1 MKEDATTKLAAQPDY
16 DEPVERVGYDFGL
29 NRRSFVQILSAG
41 LLIAA
46 SPPALAQRRGGRGG
60 GGARNIGAR
69 IHLGTDGTI
78 TVLTGKVEAGQGA
91 RSELTQAAAEE
102 LRVPANQVQLVMADT
117 GAAPDDGITAG
128 SGSSPRTVP
137 AVRQGAAAA
146 RELLVD
152 FACKQWGVEAASCE
166 VREGK
171 AFHTASK
178 RTLSYADL
186 ASSPEAAK
194 LFAQAIPSDVSITPV
209 KEWKVL
215 GRPVARANGRDV
227 VTGAHKYHSDITRP
241 WMH

>member
-16 DEPVERVGYDFGL
+16 DETVERVGYDFGL
-29 NRRSFVQILSAG
+29 SRRSFVQILSAG

-146 RELLVD
+146 RELLVS
-152 FACKQWGVEAASCE
+152 FASHQWGVDAKTCE
-166 VREGK
+166 VRDGQALHRE
-171 AFHTASK
+171 SK
-178 RTLSYADL
+178 RALTYAEL
-186 ASSPEAAK
+186 ANSDEAPKLLDQAVPE
-194 LFAQAIPSDVSITPV
+194 
-209 KEWKVL
+209 E
-215 GRPVARANGRDV
+215 G
-227 VTGAHKYHSDITRP
+227 
-241 WMH
+241 